1 MTSKQQDYPEHY
13 QDEKYNLCKIAFD
26 PETGRFGNQ
35 VDTLFNAVAMGKSLT
50 WPRPSYDGKYIMFT
64 LMDYGYFS
72 IWHNESDQWL
82 LDLQTGEARE
92 MKEINSDKADS
103 YHNWNVNS
111 HWIVFTSRR
120 DDGLYSRLYLANI
133 DDKGQ
138 LSKPFLLPQ
147 RNPHAYY
154 SKSLYSFNTPDFTK
168 TKVDFDAH
176 QAGNEIAS
184 DKRVETRVRQ

>member
-1 MTSKQQDYPEHY
+1 
-13 QDEKYNLCKIAFD
+13 
-26 PETGRFGNQ
+26 
-35 VDTLFNAVAMGKSLT
+35 MGKSLT
-50 WPRPSYDGKYIMFT
+50 WPRPSYDGKNIMFT
-64 LMDYGYFS
+64 LIDYGYFS

-120 DDGLYSRLYLANI
+120 DDGLYSRLYLACI

-147 RNPHAYY
+147 RNPSEYY

-168 TKVDFDAH
+168 TKVDFDAYE
-176 QAGNEIAS
+176 AGIEIAS
-184 DKRVETRVRQ
+184 DKRIDTKVK

>member
-1 MTSKQQDYPEHY
+1 MTSLQQDYPEYY

-26 PETGRFGNQ
+26 PETGKFGEQ

-111 HWIVFTSRR
+111 HWFVFTSRR
-120 DDGLYSRLYLANI
+120 DDGLYGKPYFCYIGKDGKAH
-133 DDKGQ
+133 
-138 LSKPFLLPQ
+138 KPFCLPQ
-147 RNPHAYY
+147 EHPTFYDNNL
-154 SKSLYSFNTPDFTK
+154 KSFNAPELGK
-168 TKVDFDAH
+168 GKVPFDVNDVAKAMK
-176 QAGNEIAS
+176 QEVINFS
-184 DKRVETRVRQ
+184 R

>member
-1 MTSKQQDYPEHY
+1 
-13 QDEKYNLCKIAFD
+13 
-26 PETGRFGNQ
+26 
-35 VDTLFNAVAMGKSLT
+35 
-50 WPRPSYDGKYIMFT
+50 MFT

-92 MKEINSDKADS
+92 MNEINSDKADS

-120 DDGLYSRLYLANI
+120 DDGLYSRLYLASI

-147 RNPHAYY
+147 RNPQEYY
-154 SKSLYSFNTPDFTK
+154 SESLFSFNTPDFTK
-168 TKVDFDAH
+168 TKVNFDAFE
-176 QAGNEIAS
+176 AGIEIAS
-184 DKRVETRVRQ
+184 DKRTDTKVK